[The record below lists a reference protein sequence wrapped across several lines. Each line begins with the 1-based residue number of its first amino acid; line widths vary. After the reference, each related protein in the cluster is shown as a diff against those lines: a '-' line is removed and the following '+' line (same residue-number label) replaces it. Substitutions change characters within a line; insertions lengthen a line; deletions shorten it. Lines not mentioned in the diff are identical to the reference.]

1 MVIVFYNKITYALF
15 SLQFMKTDKIN
26 LHVCDD
32 FSSKE
37 LGDKNHFHFA
47 FIGTYFPGGSEG
59 KESTCNPRDR
69 GSIPGS
75 VRFPWRREWQ
85 PTPVFLPGEF
95 HGQRSLVG
103 YSSWGHKESDMT
115 ERLTLQHFQSRNL

>member
-47 FIGTYFPGGSEG
+47 FIGT
-59 KESTCNPRDR
+59 
-69 GSIPGS
+69 
-75 VRFPWRREWQ
+75 
-85 PTPVFLPGEF
+85 
-95 HGQRSLVG
+95 SLVAQ
-103 YSSWGHKESDMT
+103 KV
-115 ERLTLQHFQSRNL
+115 RNLPATQEIEVQSLGQ